1 MNLVVKNK
9 VRNIE
14 NIKDFLNTHKDN
26 CLLINQ
32 VNDEIGS
39 FYLYVIIYLSKSLG
53 INVSFNNE
61 GDNISDNSDLF
72 GLKKIHILNLT
83 SSKKIDKLLLSREKL
98 IIFTDYKNF
107 KKYQKTYQTING
119 YNFSNDLKV
128 FIKNTLKI
136 ENQNLFEICLKNPQL
151 ILSETSKYLINKD
164 NYLKDESIHIEVNKI
179 LEIRKNIFELK
190 RNENL
195 QQLFSAIK
203 EEAKYKKFSFLT
215 FWLKNYIVQDFH
227 RKF

>member
-1 MNLVVKNK
+1 M
-9 VRNIE
+9 RNIE
-14 NIKDFLNTHKDN
+14 NIKDFLNSHKDN

-53 INVSFNNE
+53 ISVSFNNE
-61 GDNISDNSDLF
+61 ADNISDNSDLF
-72 GLKKIHILNLT
+72 GLKKIHIFNLT

-107 KKYQKTYQTING
+107 KKYQKNYQTING

-136 ENQNLFEICLKNPQL
+136 ENQNLLEICLKNPQL

-164 NYLKDESIHIEVNKI
+164 NYLKDVSIHIEVNKI

-190 RNENL
+190 KNESL

-215 FWLKNYIVQDFH
+215 F
-227 RKF
+227 

>member
-1 MNLVVKNK
+1 M
-9 VRNIE
+9 RSIE
-14 NIKDFLNTHKDN
+14 NIKDFLNN
-26 CLLINQ
+26 NEANFLLINQ

-39 FYLYVIIYLSKSLG
+39 FYLYVIIYLSKSFG

-61 GDNISDNSDLF
+61 ADNISDNSDLF
-72 GLKKIHILNLT
+72 GLKKIHIFNLT
-83 SSKKIDKLLLSREKL
+83 SSKKLDNLLLSKEKL

-107 KKYQKTYQTING
+107 KKYQKNHQTING

-136 ENQNLFEICLKNPQL
+136 ENQNLMEICLKNPQL

-190 RNENL
+190 KNESL

-203 EEAKYKKFSFLT
+203 EEVKYKKFSFLT
-215 FWLKNYIVQDFH
+215 F
-227 RKF
+227 

>member
-1 MNLVVKNK
+1 MHS
-9 VRNIE
+9 IE
-14 NIKDFLNTHKDN
+14 NIKDFLNN
-26 CLLINQ
+26 NEANFLLINQ

-39 FYLYVIIYLSKSLG
+39 FYLYVILYLSKSLG

-61 GDNISDNSDLF
+61 ADNISDNSDLF
-72 GLKKIHILNLT
+72 GLKKIHIFNLT

-107 KKYQKTYQTING
+107 KKYQKNYQTING

-136 ENQNLFEICLKNPQL
+136 ENQNLMEICLKNPQL

-164 NYLKDESIHIEVNKI
+164 NYLKDVSIHIEVNKI
-179 LEIRKNIFELK
+179 LEIRKNIFDLK
-190 RNENL
+190 KNESL

-215 FWLKNYIVQDFH
+215 F
-227 RKF
+227 

>member
-1 MNLVVKNK
+1 MSKVKL
-9 VRNIE
+9 RSIE
-14 NIKDFLNTHKDN
+14 NIKDFLNN
-26 CLLINQ
+26 NEANFLLINQ

-53 INVSFNNE
+53 INVNFNNE
-61 GDNISDNSDLF
+61 ADNISDNSDLF
-72 GLKKIHILNLT
+72 GLKKIHIFNLT

-107 KKYQKTYQTING
+107 KKYQKNYQTING

-136 ENQNLFEICLKNPQL
+136 ENQNLMEICLKNPQL

-190 RNENL
+190 KNESL

-215 FWLKNYIVQDFH
+215 F
-227 RKF
+227 

>member
-1 MNLVVKNK
+1 M
-9 VRNIE
+9 RSIE
-14 NIKDFLNTHKDN
+14 NIKDFLNN
-26 CLLINQ
+26 NEANFLLINQ

-53 INVSFNNE
+53 INVNFNNE
-61 GDNISDNSDLF
+61 ADNISDNSDLF
-72 GLKKIHILNLT
+72 ALKKIHIFNLT

-107 KKYQKTYQTING
+107 KKYQKNYQTING

-136 ENQNLFEICLKNPQL
+136 ENQNLMEICLKNPQL

-190 RNENL
+190 KNESL

-215 FWLKNYIVQDFH
+215 F
-227 RKF
+227 

>member
-1 MNLVVKNK
+1 M
-9 VRNIE
+9 RSTE
-14 NIKDFLNTHKDN
+14 NIKDFLNDN
-26 CLLINQ
+26 EVNFLLINQ

-72 GLKKIHILNLT
+72 GLKKIHIFNLT

-136 ENQNLFEICLKNPQL
+136 ENQNLMEICLKNPQL

-215 FWLKNYIVQDFH
+215 F
-227 RKF
+227 

>member
-1 MNLVVKNK
+1 M
-9 VRNIE
+9 RSIE
-14 NIKDFLNTHKDN
+14 NIKDFLNN
-26 CLLINQ
+26 NEANFLLINQ

-72 GLKKIHILNLT
+72 GLKKIYIFNLT

-136 ENQNLFEICLKNPQL
+136 ENQNLMEICLKNPQL

-215 FWLKNYIVQDFH
+215 F
-227 RKF
+227 

>member
-1 MNLVVKNK
+1 

-14 NIKDFLNTHKDN
+14 NIKDFLNDHKDN

-61 GDNISDNSDLF
+61 ADNISDNSDLF
-72 GLKKIHILNLT
+72 GLKKIHIFNLT

-136 ENQNLFEICLKNPQL
+136 ENQNLMEICLKNPQL

-215 FWLKNYIVQDFH
+215 F
-227 RKF
+227 